1 MNYSINY
8 SAEFKKEYKPLLK
21 KYPSLKEDLQLL
33 LSNLEENP
41 KLGIDLGSGLRKIRL
56 NIKSK
61 GKGSSGGARIIS
73 YETIISL
80 EESLITLLSIYNKGE
95 YDTVDIAVLKKN
107 LGIE

>member
-1 MNYSINY
+1 M
-8 SAEFKKEYKPLLK
+8 PLLK